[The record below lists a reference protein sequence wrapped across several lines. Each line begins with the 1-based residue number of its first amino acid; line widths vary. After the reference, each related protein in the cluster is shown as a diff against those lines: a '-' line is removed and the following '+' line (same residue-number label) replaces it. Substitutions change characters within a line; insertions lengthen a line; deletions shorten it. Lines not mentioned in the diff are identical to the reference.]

1 MNHNFFLLYS
11 ELIFIFLLLESLP
24 ANLKSI
30 SNIRNVQNHYSEIDI
45 VIQGSGEQTF
55 ISGYYEGTDNPSEVY
70 VEGVKKASCVTSCN
84 LEGSKSKITLRF
96 ENQLTSIA
104 YMFGYLSNLIE
115 VDLSNFDASK
125 VETMQGLFSSCSNLE
140 NVIFGNIDT
149 SSLVNIRALFSGCS
163 KLTSID
169 LSSFSKSKST
179 TMYGVFNGCSNLKEI
194 NFGNLDTS
202 LVNTMENL
210 FQDCSQLTSINL
222 TNFKTSE
229 VTSMY
234 NMFHNCVNLKYLD
247 LSGFDT
253 SKVTTVSN
261 IFNKCSSLIF
271 LNLKSFKLQSSAK
284 VYTPLNGI
292 SSYVKYCIEDTATQ
306 NLLEIPSSDCSD
318 VCFKK
323 YINIDTTNNICVED
337 LCSNPENKYI
347 YQSTCYS
354 SCPEGTYELDCEEN
368 ESGCTDDN
376 NKKQCLDTKPE
387 GYYLDEENKIYKKCF
402 ERCSKCVQFGD
413 ETYNNCLE
421 CKDNYVFLKN
431 NMNVN
436 NCYEICSD
444 YHYFDELNKFHCVT
458 TCPDEYNKKII
469 NKTKCIDDCE
479 KDDIYKYEY
488 NNICYEEK
496 IVLTTTII
504 NQEEK
509 VILTTDIINQEEKVI
524 LTTDIINQ
532 KEKVILTTDIIN
544 QEEKIISSTN
554 IINQEEKIVL
564 STNIINQEQTEKYT
578 SFTKINDVIQN
589 LEEQYSIK
597 LNILNKNDQDN
608 DINMNIIK
616 EILQSSI
623 PETNNDNNNNNQ
635 QSLSLIDIQEK
646 VLGNIKRIY
655 NKGFDTKNIDKGH
668 DISFSID
675 KVIYTLTTSSNQ
687 KNLEKIKKIYND
699 STINLGECENKLKKN
714 YRISKN
720 KDLYIFKL
728 DFFINKIRKVEYDV
742 YYPFNNSNF
751 TILDLSI
758 CKNSKIDISI
768 PADIPI
774 NDIDKHNK
782 SSPLYNDICFP
793 ASSKNGT
800 DMILKVRRDEYVN
813 KNLSICE
820 EDCDFNKYDQNNKRA
835 FCSCYTKIKF
845 PLISEIK
852 FDKDK
857 ILSNFENI
865 NNIANFQMIKC
876 WKLLYNKN
884 NLFKNSANYISIVLF
899 ILSIISIYVFI
910 LFNVKNIKIYLM
922 QFSNNKNDNEKKT
935 KNNDINI
942 ESNYKKNKNKNKN
955 KKKSTNRRKNNL
967 LNFQNNQKKVEQ
979 NSTLNIAKNEI
990 INLNINHI
998 NNNFIINAKQESE
1011 GKKIKRKLKES
1022 KIKKNKRTRNKIE
1035 LNESKNTSNALK
1047 IKNID
1052 SSNQILTL
1060 KKDKLIK
1067 NKKFISYNDYEL
1079 NNLSYE
1085 EAKLNDYRTYCQYYI
1100 SLLRTKH
1107 IFIFTFCYNQDYNSQ
1122 MIKIYI
1128 FFFTFA
1134 LNYLIS
1140 TMFYSDSTME
1150 KIYND
1155 DGSFDFTYQ
1164 LPKMFYSLVISSFLK
1179 FLINFLGLYEQKII
1193 LYKMN
1198 GQSHFSQKTLS
1209 IIKLKIAFFFIIT
1222 YIVLFFLWIFL
1233 GCFCAVYKNTQIH
1246 LLLEVSSSFCLSFIT
1261 PFFIYLLPGLF
1272 RIPSLKKN
1280 TQRPMMY
1287 KFSKFLQ
1294 LL

>member
-1 MNHNFFLLYS
+1 
-11 ELIFIFLLLESLP
+11 
-24 ANLKSI
+24 
-30 SNIRNVQNHYSEIDI
+30 
-45 VIQGSGEQTF
+45 
-55 ISGYYEGTDNPSEVY
+55 
-70 VEGVKKASCVTSCN
+70 
-84 LEGSKSKITLRF
+84 
-96 ENQLTSIA
+96 
-104 YMFGYLSNLIE
+104 
-115 VDLSNFDASK
+115 
-125 VETMQGLFSSCSNLE
+125 
-140 NVIFGNIDT
+140 
-149 SSLVNIRALFSGCS
+149 
-163 KLTSID
+163 
-169 LSSFSKSKST
+169 
-179 TMYGVFNGCSNLKEI
+179 
-194 NFGNLDTS
+194 
-202 LVNTMENL
+202 
-210 FQDCSQLTSINL
+210 
-222 TNFKTSE
+222 
-229 VTSMY
+229 
-234 NMFHNCVNLKYLD
+234 
-247 LSGFDT
+247 
-253 SKVTTVSN
+253 
-261 IFNKCSSLIF
+261 
-271 LNLKSFKLQSSAK
+271 
-284 VYTPLNGI
+284 
-292 SSYVKYCIEDTATQ
+292 
-306 NLLEIPSSDCSD
+306 
-318 VCFKK
+318 
-323 YINIDTTNNICVED
+323 
-337 LCSNPENKYI
+337 
-347 YQSTCYS
+347 
-354 SCPEGTYELDCEEN
+354 
-368 ESGCTDDN
+368 
-376 NKKQCLDTKPE
+376 
-387 GYYLDEENKIYKKCF
+387 
-402 ERCSKCVQFGD
+402 
-413 ETYNNCLE
+413 
-421 CKDNYVFLKN
+421 
-431 NMNVN
+431 
-436 NCYEICSD
+436 
-444 YHYFDELNKFHCVT
+444 
-458 TCPDEYNKKII
+458 
-469 NKTKCIDDCE
+469 
-479 KDDIYKYEY
+479 
-488 NNICYEEK
+488 
-496 IVLTTTII
+496 
-504 NQEEK
+504 
-509 VILTTDIINQEEKVI
+509 
-524 LTTDIINQ
+524 
-532 KEKVILTTDIIN
+532 
-544 QEEKIISSTN
+544 
-554 IINQEEKIVL
+554 
-564 STNIINQEQTEKYT
+564 
-578 SFTKINDVIQN
+578 
-589 LEEQYSIK
+589 
-597 LNILNKNDQDN
+597 
-608 DINMNIIK
+608 
-616 EILQSSI
+616 
-623 PETNNDNNNNNQ
+623 
-635 QSLSLIDIQEK
+635 
-646 VLGNIKRIY
+646 
-655 NKGFDTKNIDKGH
+655 
-668 DISFSID
+668 
-675 KVIYTLTTSSNQ
+675 
-687 KNLEKIKKIYND
+687 
-699 STINLGECENKLKKN
+699 
-714 YRISKN
+714 
-720 KDLYIFKL
+720 
-728 DFFINKIRKVEYDV
+728 
-742 YYPFNNSNF
+742 
-751 TILDLSI
+751 
-758 CKNSKIDISI
+758 
-768 PADIPI
+768 
-774 NDIDKHNK
+774 
-782 SSPLYNDICFP
+782 
-793 ASSKNGT
+793 
-800 DMILKVRRDEYVN
+800 MILKVRRDEYVN

-820 EDCDFNKYDQNNKRA
+820 EDCDFNKYVQNNKRA

-922 QFSNNKNDNEKKT
+922 QFSNNKNDNEKT

-942 ESNYKKNKNKNKN
+942 ESNNKKNKNINKN

-1198 GQSHFSQKTLS
+1198 NQSHFSQKTLS
-1209 IIKLKIAFFFIIT
+1209 IIKLKIEFFFIIT

-1246 LLLEVSSSFCLSFIT
+1246 LLLDVSSSFGLSFIT

-1272 RIPSLKKN
+1272 RIPSLKKIL
-1280 TQRPMMY
+1280 
-1287 KFSKFLQ
+1287 KDE
-1294 LL
+1294 